1 MTRLPHGAERFCSAA
16 LKRCCLVWTH
26 HDVMPDPDAEAPL
39 VHDACTIAE
48 QGDGGVLIWVVV
60 CFCGWC
66 SAEHEDEFGADFARL
81 DHPDADE
88 PASTGGGFS
97 QGRRADAAQLLL
109 AGIAAD
115 RATITAGLSE
125 DELAGWEGR
134 LGFRFAPD
142 HRHLLSR
149 VLPVGEGW
157 PDWRADSEEILL
169 DRMEG
174 PLRQL
179 EAAVGAGAFWWD
191 SWGPRP
197 SDDVDA
203 VLVAHEQLL
212 NVPRI
217 VPLFENRYLPAVPAA
232 AGNPVFSW
240 YFADVIVYA
249 SNLTDYLRQEFAH
262 ARGSTSPGPVREVP
276 FWSALVR
283 YDTGGARRAI
293 IENRPVEQEQDAEPI
308 PSTGAGGVLCDRC
321 GCSVEMSL
329 AEQRARPDRYLPQ
342 ACARCHGKGDSQFW
356 RATFDVLERLGRHDA
371 VNSRPPTFT
380 VGLLTDVDDVLA
392 RAHQLAREAH
402 ADHVDKAGRGY
413 YEGHLLDV
421 LQRAVAYGADLD
433 GQAAAV
439 LHAIVEDTDVT
450 GQDLLAC
457 GFSDETILI
466 VHLMTRREDEPD
478 EVYYARLR
486 AYEPARRLKLDA
498 DVASN
503 SDPERLALLEPGV
516 RQRLTEKYAKAKAM
530 LTPISS

>member
-1 MTRLPHGAERFCSAA
+1 MARLLSWCCS
-16 LKRCCLVWTH
+16 VWTH
-26 HDVMPDPDAEAPL
+26 DDVMPGPDAEASL
-39 VHDACTIAE
+39 VHEGCTIAE
-48 QGDGGVLIWVVV
+48 RGAGGVLVWVAV

-66 SAEHEDEFGADFARL
+66 SAEHEDEIGADLARL
-81 DHPDADE
+81 DHPDGDE
-88 PASTGGGFS
+88 PVSTGGGFS
-97 QGRRADAAQLLL
+97 QGRRADAVQLLL

-115 RATITAGLSE
+115 RATVTAGLSE
-125 DELAGWEGR
+125 DELAGWEDR

-157 PDWRADSEEILL
+157 PDWRADSEEMLL
-169 DRMEG
+169 DRMDR

-191 SWGPRP
+191 SWRPRP

-203 VLVAHEQLL
+203 VLVAHGQLL
-212 NVPRI
+212 NVPRL

-249 SNLTDYLRQEFAH
+249 SNLTDYLLQEFAH
-262 ARGSTSPGPVREVP
+262 ARGSTRPGPVREVP
-276 FWSALVR
+276 FWSALMR
-283 YDTGGARRAI
+283 NDAGSAYKALTDDL
-293 IENRPVEQEQDAEPI
+293 PVEEEQDADSI
-308 PSTGAGGVLCDRC
+308 PSTGAGGVLCEQC
-321 GCSVEMSL
+321 GWFVEVSL
-329 AEQRARPDRYLPQ
+329 AEQRAHPDRYLPQ
-342 ACARCHGKGDSQFW
+342 ACARCHGKGHSEFW

-371 VNSRPPTFT
+371 VMSLPPAFT
-380 VGLLTDVDDVLA
+380 EGLLTDVDDVLQ

-402 ADHVDKAGRGY
+402 AGQVDKDGRGY

-433 GQAAAV
+433 EQAAAV
-439 LHAIVEDTDVT
+439 LHDIVEDTDIT
-450 GQDLLAC
+450 DQDLLAC
-457 GFSDETILI
+457 GFSDKTILI
-466 VHLMTRREDEPD
+466 VHLMARREDEPD

-498 DVASN
+498 DMASN
-503 SDPERLALLEPGV
+503 SDPERLALVEPV
-516 RQRLTEKYAKAKAM
+516 TRQKLTEKYAQAKTM
-530 LTPISS
+530 LTPASG

>member
-1 MTRLPHGAERFCSAA
+1 
-16 LKRCCLVWTH
+16 
-26 HDVMPDPDAEAPL
+26 MPDPDAEAPL
-39 VHDACTIAE
+39 GHEACTIAE
-48 QGDGGVLIWVVV
+48 QGAGGVLVWVAV

-66 SAEHEDEFGADFARL
+66 SAEQEDEFGADFARL

-115 RATITAGLSE
+115 RGTVTAGLSE
-125 DELAGWEGR
+125 DELAGWEDR

-142 HRHLLSR
+142 HRHLLSQ

-197 SDDVDA
+197 SEDVDA
-203 VLVAHEQLL
+203 VRVAHGQLL
-212 NVPRI
+212 SVPRL
-217 VPLFENRYLPAVPAA
+217 VPLFKNRYLPAVPAA

-240 YFADVIVYA
+240 YLADLIVYA
-249 SNLTDYLRQEFAH
+249 SNLTDYLLQEFAH
-262 ARGSTSPGPVREVP
+262 ARGSSRPGPDREVP

-283 YDTGGARRAI
+283 YDAGGAHRAMI
-293 IENRPVEQEQDAEPI
+293 GDRPVEQEQDADPI
-308 PSTGAGGVLCDRC
+308 PSTGVGGVLCDLC
-321 GCSVEMSL
+321 GWFVEVSL
-329 AEQRARPDRYLPQ
+329 AEQRAYPERYLPQ
-342 ACARCHGKGDSQFW
+342 ACTRCHGKGNSQFW

-371 VNSRPPTFT
+371 LMSLPPTFT
-380 VGLLTDVDDVLA
+380 EDLLTDVDDVLA

-402 ADHVDKAGRGY
+402 VGQVDKAGRGY

-433 GQAAAV
+433 EQAAAV
-439 LHAIVEDTDVT
+439 LHDIVEDTDVT
-450 GQDLLAC
+450 EQDLLAC
-457 GFSDETILI
+457 GFSDTTILI
-466 VHLMTRREDEPD
+466 VHLMTRRKDEPD

-498 DVASN
+498 DMASN
-503 SDPERLALLEPGV
+503 SDPERLALVEPV
-516 RQRLTEKYAKAKAM
+516 KRQKLTEKYAKAKTM
-530 LTPISS
+530 LTPASG